1 LGLSL
6 WLAARV
12 LADRLVNE
20 LLLIIACL
28 DQGAATVG
36 NTIAWSGNWA
46 WSLPLIVATV
56 IFHIVCITLIHDRIA
71 RENRR
76 SLLMVALVMGR
87 TTLSATFLHASEA
100 GLWALVYRM
109 LGALPDRRSAML
121 YSLGAMTTY
130 GHEAFDLANHWRL
143 MGTLEALNG
152 MILFGLTTAFL
163 YATFQKLRP
172 IAGASLDQRRT

>member
-1 LGLSL
+1 
-6 WLAARV
+6 
-12 LADRLVNE
+12 
-20 LLLIIACL
+20 
-28 DQGAATVG
+28 VG
-36 NTIAWSGNWA
+36 NTVAWSGDWA

-56 IFHIVCITLIHDRIA
+56 IFHVVCITLIHDGIA
-71 RENRR
+71 RDNRG
-76 SLLMVALVMGR
+76 SIFFVAFIMGR
-87 TTLSATFLHASEA
+87 TTVLATLLHASEA
-100 GLWALVYRM
+100 GLWAFVYWR
-109 LGALPDRRSAML
+109 LGALPDRKSAML

-172 IAGASLDQRRT
+172 IPVRVG